1 MRLDPLPLAAVAAAA
16 VLYARGFARL
26 RRRRPDLARPGHA
39 LAFGA
44 GLAVLL
50 AALLA
55 PLDEDGLLTAHMGQH
70 LLLGD
75 VAPLLLVVGLAGPL
89 IFFVLPPELLRPLA
103 RSPLRRLGR
112 AVTRPAVALTLW
124 AAALY
129 AWHVPQVY
137 EAALAH
143 PALHA
148 LEHASFLAT
157 GLLVWTVLLT
167 PARSAGRRAAFAA
180 AVIVAGFPLAELLI
194 ATGPLYGHYADIDAR
209 PLGLS
214 AGEDQ
219 TRAGLMMM
227 AEQLATLGTAAALL
241 LRSHVEAVA
250 DRQLTRR

>member
-1 MRLDPLPLAAVAAAA
+1 VRLDPLPLAAVAATA
-16 VLYARGFARL
+16 VLYARGFTRL
-26 RRRRPDLARPGHA
+26 RRRRPDLARGRYA

-44 GLAVLL
+44 GLAVVL

-55 PLDEDGLLTAHMGQH
+55 PLDEDELLTAHMGQH

-75 VAPLLLVVGLAGPL
+75 VAPLLLAAGLAGPL
-89 IFFVLPPELLRPLA
+89 MLFVLPPALLRPVA
-103 RSPLRRLGR
+103 RSPLRRLGGTLLR
-112 AVTRPAVALTLW
+112 PGVALGLWAVT
-124 AAALY
+124 LY
-129 AWHVPQVY
+129 AWHVPPVY

-143 PALHA
+143 APLHA
-148 LEHASFLAT
+148 LEHASFLAA
-157 GLLVWTVLLT
+157 GLLVWTVVLG

-194 ATGPLYGHYADIDAR
+194 ATGPLYEHYADLAAR

-219 TRAGLMMM
+219 ARAGLMMM

-241 LRSHVEAVA
+241 LRAHVDAVA
-250 DRQLTRR
+250 ERQSV